1 MRGPEGHAEGQG
13 DDGGV
18 DGPRAVDGHLRRQGG
33 TVSAARY
40 SPARGHAAKRGFQ
53 CAGYDKALVVT
64 YAQMA
69 LLCHSL
75 SQN

>member
-1 MRGPEGHAEGQG
+1 M
-13 DDGGV
+13 
-18 DGPRAVDGHLRRQGG
+18 
-33 TVSAARY
+33 VSAARY